1 MENTI
6 SLKQIRLLHRCFENR
21 KASVSQ
27 DKTIFEWQQ
36 QHSAATP
43 ANWKLFNSIT
53 DTEGTLT
60 ILQSFFLSVLM
71 KESLPLFIDFKEGRI
86 QTGSESQTEFGFL
99 RLLKFWKKW
108 WIYLIQGI
116 YLISFIPFFQQKLIL
131 IKIFSL
137 FKNHLKLFS
146 RFLEMII
153 NIC

>member
-1 MENTI
+1 MFVLPHKLVSVRQPLCTHWLVHKKIKEDWKKKNRELRKKIRPSLVENTI

-86 QTGSESQTEFGFL
+86 QTGSESQNEFGFL
-99 RLLKFWKKW
+99 RLLEFWK
-108 WIYLIQGI
+108 
-116 YLISFIPFFQQKLIL
+116 
-131 IKIFSL
+131 IK
-137 FKNHLKLFS
+137 
-146 RFLEMII
+146 
-153 NIC
+153 